1 MTQELRPNRFKW
13 KLLLLWVLCS
23 KVNILIANIWIFP
36 NKHSDM
42 ALQRFKWKYG
52 VIVWFHIRHGFHW
65 WYDIMPKDFTFIPR
79 DDPSRLLQ
87 WLVLC
92 IQGSK
97 FKKLPNVVL
106 SYPQSHKE
114 LKRPNLFI
122 MTSSRT
128 FLGWWLF
135 SISLPLL
142 VVIVIYKLYTKNAP
156 RFFRL

>member
-1 MTQELRPNRFKW
+1 MTQELRSNRFKW

-92 IQGSK
+92 IQG
-97 FKKLPNVVL
+97 KKITKCRIII
-106 SYPQSHKE
+106 STEPQRA
-114 LKRPNLFI
+114 LKAESFYHDVIEDVFGMMTFQYFITITSCYCNL
-122 MTSSRT
+122 
-128 FLGWWLF
+128 
-135 SISLPLL
+135 
-142 VVIVIYKLYTKNAP
+142 
-156 RFFRL
+156 